1 MLLGVGSG
9 PNIIR
14 GKVTG
19 PGGRPINEIEVRLQN
34 QAGYVIDSTY
44 TESTGE
50 FIFRGVRD
58 GIYHVIV
65 VDDRYKRGEVSARVQ
80 QTVLSMDFVFISLE
94 PRDESTSSPPAYADG
109 SHAVSVKELKA
120 KFPKEAV
127 KQYEKGNSRMQH
139 GDLEGAIEH
148 LEKAVALAPEMYP
161 AMNNLGTAY
170 LQARQMDKAKAV
182 FEKALA
188 ANPNSADS
196 YVNLGHLYFET
207 HQYSQAEK
215 SLLRGLERNPGAA
228 LAYFFLGLTYEH
240 MGKLPEA
247 EMNLRK
253 ALDQNDPAVAMAHL
267 VLANLFMRTD
277 RQGKAREQLETFL
290 RDRPNDPQADHVRQ
304 ILARL
309 KTQSAQ

>member
-1 MLLGVGSG
+1 MDGV
-9 PNIIR
+9 
-14 GKVTG
+14 
-19 PGGRPINEIEVRLQN
+19 
-34 QAGYVIDSTY
+34 
-44 TESTGE
+44 
-50 FIFRGVRD
+50 
-58 GIYHVIV
+58 YHVIV
-65 VDDRYKRGEVSARVQ
+65 DDDRYKRGEVSARVEN
-80 QTVLSMDFVFISLE
+80 TVVSMDFVFLSLE
-94 PRDESTSSPPAYADG
+94 SRVASTPTSPPYADG
-109 SHAVSVKELKA
+109 STAVSIKELKA
-120 KFPKEAV
+120 NYPKEAV
-127 KQYEKGNSRMQH
+127 KQYEKGNSKMQH

-148 LEKAVALAPEMYP
+148 LEKAVALAPGMYP

-170 LQARQMDKAKAV
+170 LQARQMDKAEAI

-207 HQYSQAEK
+207 HQYPQAEK

-228 LAYFFLGLTYEH
+228 LAYFFLGLTYER

-247 EMNLRK
+247 EMNLQK
-253 ALDQNDPAVAMAHL
+253 ALVQNDPAVAMAHL
-267 VLANLFMRTD
+267 VLADLYMRTD

-290 RDRPNDPQADHVRQ
+290 KDRPNDPQADHARQ